1 MNTPLERLHGY
12 SKEYL
17 SSNVK
22 SASTDIAEIAVAG
35 VKVATN
41 YFSPIT
47 ENFKY
52 LTTGSGGPM
61 PAIRGAYNDAVS
73 GANTYLNPVNVFNR
87 AHDAW
92 SQGLI
97 SQSTEKAFGRGDYI
111 GGALGTGGDLINTL
125 TGSYFNASKG
135 APGKV
140 DTKALNKYI
149 GGTPD
154 PSKSKI
160 HGGAKDTTYDSWLT
174 GTTPNPYANVSGQ

>member
-22 SASTDIAEIAVAG
+22 SASTDIAEIAGAG

-52 LTTGSGGPM
+52 LTTGSGGILPSM
-61 PAIRGAYNDAVS
+61 RGVYDDAVS
-73 GANTYLNPVNVFNR
+73 GADTYLNPVNTWGR

-92 SQGLI
+92 SKGLT
-97 SQSTEKAFGRGDYI
+97 SQSTDKAFERGDYLRGTLGAVGDTFSSI
-111 GGALGTGGDLINTL
+111 GR
-125 TGSYFNASKG
+125 SFFNPSKG
-135 APGKV
+135 SPGKV
-140 DTKALNKYI
+140 DTNALHKSI
-149 GGTPD
+149 GGIPD
-154 PSKSKI
+154 PGKSKI

-174 GTTPNPYANVSGQ
+174 GTVKNPYANVSGQ